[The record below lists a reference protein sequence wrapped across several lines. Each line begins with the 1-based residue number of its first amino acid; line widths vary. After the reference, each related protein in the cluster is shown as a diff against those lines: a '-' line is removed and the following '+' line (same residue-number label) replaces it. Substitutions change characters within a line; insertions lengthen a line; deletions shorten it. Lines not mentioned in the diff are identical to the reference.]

1 MVKCGL
7 PCGATRSLL
16 WNEGF
21 VFTFQLLICA
31 LWERTL
37 ILLPHPPSL
46 NLSLLPCCIGQNFGQ
61 CCLRKGGGKKAV
73 EVTNKSTCMTHLL
86 GFKTFYPSFK
96 EPLLLFEGIRCLFLF
111 FRRRMDWKLYI
122 VDFFWPTADI
132 IKDIMGLFHWI
143 FARISLH
150 TETMSC

>member
-1 MVKCGL
+1 MVKCRL
-7 PCGATRSLL
+7 LCEATRSLL
-16 WNEGF
+16 RSEGF
-21 VFTFQLLICA
+21 VFTFQLPICV

-73 EVTNKSTCMTHLL
+73 EVTNKSTHMTHLL
-86 GFKTFYPSFK
+86 GFKTFYPSSK

-111 FRRRMDWKLYI
+111 FQRRMDWKLYI
-122 VDFFWPTADI
+122 LDFFWATADS
-132 IKDIMGLFHWI
+132 IKRHNGAF
-143 FARISLH
+143 SLDY
-150 TETMSC
+150 CQN